1 MAKLK
6 KILSELNWGGYKI
19 HPGQVVT
26 YKDFP
31 PFQPPTQ
38 VKESEDH
45 EVSMAQSSLDSIIKY
60 ANHLKTQIGTV
71 EKEIPAWIQD
81 HIAKAESYIQQSA
94 NHYHEYG
101 GESGMVANGGLNEGD
116 EEWVA
121 FVEFEGSMRKKLL
134 KVLKSER
141 AAKMWT
147 SKNVYKLL
155 DVDKVR
161 SVGTMTKKEWD
172 KSFAQSA
179 IK

>member
-31 PFQPPTQ
+31 AFKTQTQ
-38 VKESEDH
+38 VQESEDH

-60 ANHLKTQIGTV
+60 VNHLKTQIGTV

-101 GESGMVANGGLNEGD
+101 GESGVVETVGLNEND
-116 EEWVA
+116 DEWVA
-121 FVEFEGSMRKKLL
+121 FKILNNSPKKKLI
-134 KVLKSER
+134 KVLGSHR
-141 AAKMWT
+141 AAKFWAT
-147 SKNVYKLL
+147 KNTAKLFVL
-155 DVDKVR
+155 DDTIQ
-161 SVGTMTKKEWD
+161 SVGI
-172 KSFAQSA
+172 QSMESW
-179 IK
+179 KTDLWK